1 MTFVNALVQG
11 ILLGG
16 LFALFAC
23 GLSLMFGVMEVINLA
38 HGDVAV
44 AAVYLAVVLIP
55 ATHVPAIWIFVL
67 VVPVFMVGGYV
78 LQRLLFQQ
86 ALGSGP
92 ITTLLVSFGLSVVLE
107 NVLLEVFT
115 ANSQSLNIG
124 SLVSGSVQVSNQVYL
139 PYLSLII
146 LGTAVV
152 ALVVVQVFLARTRTG
167 RMVRAVADDREAAQ
181 LVGASYRHLFG
192 VAAAL
197 AFGTVALAGLAL
209 GMYTSVAP
217 SAGPS
222 YLLYGFAA
230 VVIGGLGSLW
240 GTLLGGIILGVAS
253 TVGSLVDPDFGAM
266 LPYLVFLAVLAVRPH
281 GLFPK
286 KVLSLAQAFYPSRL
300 ARDAH
305 RHR

>member
-55 ATHVPAIWIFVL
+55 AAHIAAIWIFVL
-67 VVPVFMVGGYV
+67 VVPVFMVGGYL

-86 ALGSGP
+86 ALGHGP

-240 GTLLGGIILGVAS
+240 GTLLGGMILGVAS
-253 TVGSLVDPDFGAM
+253 TVGALVDPDFGAM

-286 KVLSLAQAFYPSRL
+286 KVLL
-300 ARDAH
+300 
-305 RHR
+305 

>member
-286 KVLSLAQAFYPSRL
+286 KLLL
-300 ARDAH
+300 
-305 RHR
+305 

>member
-286 KVLSLAQAFYPSRL
+286 KVLL
-300 ARDAH
+300 
-305 RHR
+305 

>member
-1 MTFVNALVQG
+1 VTYLNALAQG
-11 ILLGG
+11 IMLGG

-23 GLSLMFGVMEVINLA
+23 GLSLIFGVMEVINLA

-44 AAVYLAVVLIP
+44 AAVYLAIVLIP
-55 ATHVPAIWIFVL
+55 ATHVSAIWIFVL
-67 VVPVFMVGGYV
+67 VVPTFVVGGYLMQRYF
-78 LQRLLFQQ
+78 LQRSLD
-86 ALGSGP
+86 SGP
-92 ITTLLVSFGLSVVLE
+92 VTTLLVTFGLSVVLE

-115 ANSQSLNIG
+115 ANSQSLQIG
-124 SLVSGSVQVSNQVYL
+124 SLVSDSITISSQIFL

-146 LGTAVV
+146 LGAAIV
-152 ALVVVQVFLARTRTG
+152 ALAAVHLFLARTRTG

-181 LVGASYRHLFG
+181 LVGAGYRHLFG

-217 SAGPS
+217 STGPS

-240 GTLLGGIILGVAS
+240 GTLLGGMVLGVA
-253 TVGSLVDPDFGAM
+253 TTLGSLVDPDFGSM
-266 LPYLVFLAVLAVRPH
+266 LPYLVFLAVLAVRPR

-286 KVLSLAQAFYPSRL
+286 KSLA
-300 ARDAH
+300 
-305 RHR
+305 

>member
-1 MTFVNALVQG
+1 
-11 ILLGG
+11 
-16 LFALFAC
+16 
-23 GLSLMFGVMEVINLA
+23 MFGVMEVINLA

-44 AAVYLAVVLIP
+44 AAVYLAIVLIP
-55 ATHVPAIWIFVL
+55 ATHIAAIWIFVL
-67 VVPVFMVGGYV
+67 VVPVFVVGGYL

-86 ALGSGP
+86 SLGSGP

-124 SLVSGSVQVSNQVYL
+124 SLVSGSVQVSSQVYL

-217 SAGPS
+217 SSGPS

-240 GTLLGGIILGVAS
+240 GTLLGGMILGVAS
-253 TVGSLVDPDFGAM
+253 TVGALVDPDFGAM

-286 KVLSLAQAFYPSRL
+286 KIAL
-300 ARDAH
+300 
-305 RHR
+305 

>member
-1 MTFVNALVQG
+1 MQALMTFVNALVQG

-67 VVPVFMVGGYV
+67 VVPVFVVGGYV

-86 ALGSGP
+86 SLGSGP

-124 SLVSGSVQVSNQVYL
+124 SLVSGS
-139 PYLSLII
+139 
-146 LGTAVV
+146 
-152 ALVVVQVFLARTRTG
+152 R
-167 RMVRAVADDREAAQ
+167 
-181 LVGASYRHLFG
+181 
-192 VAAAL
+192 
-197 AFGTVALAGLAL
+197 AGL
-209 GMYTSVAP
+209 
-217 SAGPS
+217 
-222 YLLYGFAA
+222 
-230 VVIGGLGSLW
+230 
-240 GTLLGGIILGVAS
+240 
-253 TVGSLVDPDFGAM
+253 
-266 LPYLVFLAVLAVRPH
+266 
-281 GLFPK
+281 
-286 KVLSLAQAFYPSRL
+286 Q
-300 ARDAH
+300 
-305 RHR
+305 

>member
-1 MTFVNALVQG
+1 M
-11 ILLGG
+11 
-16 LFALFAC
+16 
-23 GLSLMFGVMEVINLA
+23 
-38 HGDVAV
+38 
-44 AAVYLAVVLIP
+44 
-55 ATHVPAIWIFVL
+55 
-67 VVPVFMVGGYV
+67 
-78 LQRLLFQQ
+78 
-86 ALGSGP
+86 
-92 ITTLLVSFGLSVVLE
+92 
-107 NVLLEVFT
+107 
-115 ANSQSLNIG
+115 
-124 SLVSGSVQVSNQVYL
+124 QVSSEVYL

-209 GMYTSVAP
+209 GMYTSVSP
-217 SAGPS
+217 SSGPS

-240 GTLLGGIILGVAS
+240 GTLLGGMILGVAS
-253 TVGSLVDPDFGAM
+253 TVGALVDPDFGAM

-286 KVLSLAQAFYPSRL
+286 KAVL
-300 ARDAH
+300 
-305 RHR
+305 

>member
-86 ALGSGP
+86 ALASGP
-92 ITTLLVSFGLSVVLE
+92 ITTLLVSFGLSVVLK

-286 KVLSLAQAFYPSRL
+286 KVLS
-300 ARDAH
+300 
-305 RHR
+305 

>member
-286 KVLSLAQAFYPSRL
+286 KVLS
-300 ARDAH
+300 
-305 RHR
+305 

>member
-1 MTFVNALVQG
+1 
-11 ILLGG
+11 
-16 LFALFAC
+16 
-23 GLSLMFGVMEVINLA
+23 MFGVMEVINLA

-67 VVPVFMVGGYV
+67 VVPVFMVGGYL

-286 KVLSLAQAFYPSRL
+286 KVLL
-300 ARDAH
+300 
-305 RHR
+305 

>member
-55 ATHVPAIWIFVL
+55 ATHIPAIWIFVL
-67 VVPVFMVGGYV
+67 VVPVFVVGGYL
-78 LQRLLFQQ
+78 LQRLVLQQ
-86 ALGSGP
+86 SLDSGP
-92 ITTLLVSFGLSVVLE
+92 ITTLLVTFGLSVVLE
-107 NVLLEVFT
+107 NVLLEVFS

-124 SLVSGSVQVSNQVYL
+124 SLVSGSVKVSDQLYL

-146 LGTAVV
+146 LGA
-152 ALVVVQVFLARTRTG
+152 AFAALLVVQAFLARTRTG

-240 GTLLGGIILGVAS
+240 GTMLGGMILGVAS
-253 TVGSLVDPDFGAM
+253 TVGALVDPDFGAM

-286 KVLSLAQAFYPSRL
+286 KAAL
-300 ARDAH
+300 
-305 RHR
+305 

>member
-240 GTLLGGIILGVAS
+240 GTLLGGMILGVAS
-253 TVGSLVDPDFGAM
+253 TVGALVDPDFGAM

-286 KVLSLAQAFYPSRL
+286 KVLL
-300 ARDAH
+300 
-305 RHR
+305 

>member
-55 ATHVPAIWIFVL
+55 HTHIPAIWIFVL
-67 VVPVFMVGGYV
+67 VVPVFMVGGYFGQRFF
-78 LQRLLFQQ
+78 LQRSLD
-86 ALGSGP
+86 SGP
-92 ITTLLVSFGLSVVLE
+92 ITTLLVTFGLSIVLE

-115 ANSQSLNIG
+115 ANSQSLQIG
-124 SLVSGSVQVSNQVYL
+124 SLVSDSVEVSNQLYL

-146 LGTAVV
+146 LGTALV
-152 ALVVVQVFLARTRTG
+152 ALVAVQLFLSRTRTG

-197 AFGTVALAGLAL
+197 ACGTVALAGLAL
-209 GMYTSVAP
+209 GMYTSVSP
-217 SAGPS
+217 TTGPS

-240 GTLLGGIILGVAS
+240 GTMAGGMILGVAS
-253 TVGSLVDPDFGAM
+253 TVGSLVDPDFGSM
-266 LPYLVFLAVLAVRPH
+266 LPYLVFLAVLAARPR

-286 KVLSLAQAFYPSRL
+286 KAML
-300 ARDAH
+300 
-305 RHR
+305 

>member
-86 ALGSGP
+86 ALASGP
-92 ITTLLVSFGLSVVLE
+92 ITTLFVSFGLSVVLE

-286 KVLSLAQAFYPSRL
+286 KVLS
-300 ARDAH
+300 
-305 RHR
+305 

>member
-1 MTFVNALVQG
+1 VTFVNALVQG

-55 ATHVPAIWIFVL
+55 ATHIPAIWIFVL

-124 SLVSGSVQVSNQVYL
+124 SLVSGSVEVSNQVYL

-286 KVLSLAQAFYPSRL
+286 KVLL
-300 ARDAH
+300 
-305 RHR
+305 

>member
-55 ATHVPAIWIFVL
+55 ATHIPAIWIFVL
-67 VVPVFMVGGYV
+67 VVPVFVVGGYL

-152 ALVVVQVFLARTRTG
+152 ALVVVQIFLARTRTG

-240 GTLLGGIILGVAS
+240 GTLLGGMILGVAS
-253 TVGSLVDPDFGAM
+253 TVGALVDPDFGAM
-266 LPYLVFLAVLAVRPH
+266 LPYLVFLAVLAARPH

-286 KVLSLAQAFYPSRL
+286 KVAL
-300 ARDAH
+300 
-305 RHR
+305 

>member
-67 VVPVFMVGGYV
+67 VVPVFMVGGYL

-240 GTLLGGIILGVAS
+240 GTLLGGMILGVAS
-253 TVGSLVDPDFGAM
+253 TVGALVDPDFGAM

-286 KVLSLAQAFYPSRL
+286 KVLL
-300 ARDAH
+300 
-305 RHR
+305 